1 MAQGQKDVAG
11 NVNKGLSS
19 IQAVG
24 KANRNYAKEVAN
36 SCEELVGQIKHMQ
49 MQLRRYHF

>member
-24 KANRNYAKEVAN
+24 KANRNYAKEVAS